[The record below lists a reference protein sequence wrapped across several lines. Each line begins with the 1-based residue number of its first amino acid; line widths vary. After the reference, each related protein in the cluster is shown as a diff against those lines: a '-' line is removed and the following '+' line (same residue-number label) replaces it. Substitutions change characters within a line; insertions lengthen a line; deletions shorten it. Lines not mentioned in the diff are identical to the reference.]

1 MAVKIAVR
9 FADHFYQRHQ
19 RELEKLDAHNDRHRS
34 SAAGSSHNHSGM
46 PSPVEEGEGRA
57 QMNLMR
63 YLTKQYSV
71 S

>member
-19 RELEKLDAHNDRHRS
+19 RELEKLDAHNDRHRN

-46 PSPVEEGEGRA
+46 PVEEGEGRA